1 MGLYYYHVFTLPT
14 DRDKNWYVIKWNNPT
29 KIVEGATLTTQ
40 LNKAQNEICVQ
51 YSLYNEFNLQYRLR
65 GAPANCGLVILHS
78 MESYV
83 WDEDTEDWDTP
94 EDVGTMNVDAM
105 FDIAIA
111 LSEQMGYSQILYT
124 VCDKQE
130 DLIEALVKKGFKLL
144 EGSEVRNKRSGNDIS
159 MYVYNI

>member
-1 MGLYYYHVFTLPT
+1 MGLYYYHVFGLPN
-14 DRDKNWYVIKWNNPT
+14 DRDKNWYTIKWNNPT
-29 KIVEGATLTTQ
+29 KIVEGATLIIQ
-40 LNKAQNEICVQ
+40 LSKAQNELIVR
-51 YSLYNEFNLQYRLR
+51 YSLDNEFSLQYRLH

-78 MESYV
+78 MEYTK
-83 WDEDTEDWDTP
+83 WDDDYEEWESP
-94 EDVGTMNVDAM
+94 EDINEMNVDAM

-130 DLIEALVKKGFKLL
+130 DLIEALDEKGFKLL